1 MSTAKILSISPSAT
15 SNGDASNA
23 AVTPSA
29 FGVNDDA
36 ALPATA
42 TAATTLFVDREH
54 DVGYRIMHLSDVE
67 STLEAVVD
75 SFAEGEPLTANLGVT
90 RRDWRNFKM
99 WIFRMAKEGTA
110 VVAFDLH
117 TDEILGAFLNED
129 FQNTDPTGLE
139 AFLENA
145 DGQWGPVM
153 NIISKLED
161 QLMSKYDIPADP
173 SNRISG
179 EFFHMWMIG
188 VSPKSRGRSVGKN
201 LFLCSCRL
209 AKMRGF
215 RLAFAECT
223 GSLFAHIYFEN
234 ISVQRY
240 RVSRIT
246 QRILAKDATS

>member
-1 MSTAKILSISPSAT
+1 MDLQ
-15 SNGDASNA
+15 D
-23 AVTPSA
+23 
-29 FGVNDDA
+29 
-36 ALPATA
+36 
-42 TAATTLFVDREH
+42 
-54 DVGYRIMHLSDVE
+54 
-67 STLEAVVD
+67 
-75 SFAEGEPLTANLGVT
+75 
-90 RRDWRNFKM
+90 
-99 WIFRMAKEGTA
+99 GTA

-153 NIISKLED
+153 NIIAKLED

-188 VSPKSRGRSVGKN
+188 VSPKSRGRNVGKN

-223 GSLFAHIYFEN
+223 GSISTHLFREYLGAEVQGFEDYSTYSGEGYDIIN
-234 ISVQRY
+234 EIPK
-240 RVSRIT
+240 T
-246 QRILAKDATS
+246 GHLGTSLMTVDLTTSNKWL